1 MAKDNCVSCRKG
13 VSKTSHALPCTR
25 CAGWI
30 HVGCDGIAFIK
41 TRMRYGFRWYGQCC
55 LSSQTGEGA
64 GADISG
70 DIIKTVT
77 SSMETMRGEIFERLS
92 RIESRLGSSG
102 NAGRP
107 VEPTPETFTSIV
119 RKALQES

>member
-1 MAKDNCVSCRKG
+1 
-13 VSKTSHALPCTR
+13 
-25 CAGWI
+25 
-30 HVGCDGIAFIK
+30 
-41 TRMRYGFRWYGQCC
+41 MRYGFIWYCQCC

-77 SSMETMRGEIFERLS
+77 SAMETMRGEIFERMS

-107 VEPTPETFTSIV
+107 VEPTPETFANIV
-119 RKALQES
+119 RKTLQESRKREQNQEEAITVSAFGQTKTVQDRQVLIVKPKSG